1 MRLVPVVTMLLGVLA
16 VVFALQGGVSFDF
29 GDVLRRLLPLAAL
42 AALVFSLRRSA
53 VTICLFALVVT
64 GALVPPY
71 TQAQQWGALEAR
83 ALFASIVVVMA
94 GLLILVGRG
103 TTRARRPAPGSFW
116 FAGLFALASWTMAFV
131 VFDAGNAVL
140 GAHFGALGLSAV
152 VAGVATRHSDAGA
165 ASLRD
170 AHYSLYLTLLI
181 LGALYGGVGL
191 PAAAA
196 AAVLPLG
203 AWALA
208 SFVPGGVEHG
218 TQKVGVLD
226 PQRDRAREL
235 AGDGELLSPADSVG
249 R

>member
-1 MRLVPVVTMLLGVLA
+1 MRLVPVVSMLLGVLA

-42 AALVFSLRRSA
+42 AALVFSLRRNV
-53 VTICLFALVVT
+53 VTIGLFALVVT

-83 ALFASIVVVMA
+83 ALFAGIAVAVA
-94 GLLILVGRG
+94 GLLIVASARG
-103 TTRARRPAPGSFW
+103 RRPARGSFW

-140 GAHFGALGLSAV
+140 GAHFGALGVSAV
-152 VAGVATRHSDAGA
+152 VAGIVTRHSDAGA

-181 LGALYGGVGL
+181 LGALYGGIGL

-208 SFVPGGVEHG
+208 SFVPGGVERG
-218 TQKVGVLD
+218 TQKIGDLD
-226 PQRDRAREL
+226 SERDGARDL
-235 AGDGELLSPADSVG
+235 AGDGKLVSAAETVG